1 MLKYKIEMKRKFF
14 ITLAIIT
21 SSIFIASAQNPTL
34 ETIFSRK
41 SVRTYTDQP
50 VSVEDLMVLV
60 KAGMA
65 APTGMNRQPWEFF
78 IIQDKALMA
87 SLADKIPYARMLKE
101 AQAAIVVIGNPEK
114 SIYWYLDCSAAAQNI
129 LLAAESIGLGAV
141 WTAGYPFEDRMEI
154 ISKAVG
160 IPNPFLPLCLIPIGY
175 PKGEQMP
182 KNKWDES
189 KVHMN
194 KW

>member
-1 MLKYKIEMKRKFF
+1 MLKYKIKMKRKFF
-14 ITLAIIT
+14 ITLAIIA

-41 SVRTYTDQP
+41 SVRSYTDQP
-50 VSVEDLMVLV
+50 VSVDDLMLLV

-78 IIQDKALMA
+78 IIQDKELMV

-101 AQAAIVVIGNPEK
+101 AQAAIVVMGNPEK

-141 WTAGYPFEDRMEI
+141 WTAGYPFEDRMET
-154 ISKAVG
+154 ISKAIG
-160 IPNPFLPLCLIPIGY
+160 IPKPFLPLCLIPIGY
-175 PKGEQMP
+175 PKGEQTP

-189 KVHMN
+189 KVHLN

>member
-1 MLKYKIEMKRKFF
+1 MKRKFF

-50 VSVEDLMVLV
+50 VSVEDLMMLV

-141 WTAGYPFEDRMEI
+141 WTAGYPFEDRMDI

-160 IPNPFLPLCLIPIGY
+160 IPKPFLPLCLIPIGY
-175 PKGEQMP
+175 PKGEQIP

-189 KVHMN
+189 KVHIN